1 MRNLKGMTA
10 WITGAGSGIGEGAAL
25 ALAQEGVKVF
35 LTGRRHEPLELL
47 AKKIHKLGGFAE
59 VAQGDAKDRDG
70 IQKIANDI
78 IEKHGQI
85 DLLFN
90 NHGMNIKER
99 HWSNAN
105 LDSWDEVIDV
115 NVKGVYNCTYAALEV
130 MRPKKSGLI
139 ITTASIAG
147 LSNAISEFSLAGAP
161 YTASKHAVIS
171 LNNTMNLQEKNN
183 GIRGCVI
190 CPGEVETPILDNRPI
205 PVSKEDRKKLIQTE
219 DIGEIIVFILKMPER
234 VTLNE
239 IIITPTHNRKI
250 KPEEK

>member
-1 MRNLKGMTA
+1 MRNLTGMTA

-35 LTGRRHEPLELL
+35 LTGRRHEPLKLL
-47 AKKIHKLGGFAE
+47 AKKIHTLGGFAE

-70 IQKIANDI
+70 MQKIANNI

-99 HWSNAN
+99 HWINAN

-115 NVKGVYNCTYAALEV
+115 NIKGVYNCTYAALEV

-161 YTASKHAVIS
+161 YAASKHAVIS

-239 IIITPTHNRKI
+239 IIITPTHNREI
-250 KPEEK
+250 KSEEK